1 MKYLDWLS
9 HSGAVIGTTAG
20 QDVAALQGYVPLPA
34 NIQALARATLL
45 KVTGS
50 HGQVLLGTNGG

>member
-1 MKYLDWLS
+1 M
-9 HSGAVIGTTAG
+9 TAG

-45 KVTGS
+45 QVTGS
-50 HGQVLLGTNGG
+50 KGPGAADDQRQLSGEVAE

>member
-9 HSGAVIGTTAG
+9 HSGAVNGATAG

-34 NIQALARATLL
+34 NIQALARKTLL

-50 HGQVLLGTNGG
+50 KGQQLLTTAS

>member
-1 MKYLDWLS
+1 LS